1 MRVNHIQNLI
11 GLVSLHKGLCVR
23 QQDREAF
30 GGKIVNR
37 MKSLS
42 MAETDFF
49 ALLENNGPAGT
60 KNGTN

>member
-1 MRVNHIQNLI
+1 
-11 GLVSLHKGLCVR
+11 
-23 QQDREAF
+23 
-30 GGKIVNR
+30 

-60 KNGTN
+60 KEWNELAALLTTGESCFFRDKEQFALLGNRIQPSKSHNK